1 MMTLPRP
8 GAPPNSAGER
18 GHRAHAASG
27 APAPRSP
34 APVRARGARLPL
46 WDPGTLIFVV
56 FALLW
61 PVLNASAMTTGQDR
75 DHEQL
80 AAPQKRKHSLSI
92 RGCPPGSHVS
102 EDGEKCITCINGVD
116 YTIDW
121 NELFSCLPCTIC
133 KSGQEETV
141 PCTRTNNT
149 QCQCKLGTFLGED
162 SPEFCQKCST
172 GCPDGM
178 VETEPCTPWSDLKC
192 DKQESGTQAIG
203 EAPIPGE
210 SVTSPG
216 PPTTPSPSSGSSELV
231 LRIVPGTVCVLLLLS
246 ACACYH
252 WRRICQACGVDPEC
266 VNTVIFRRSCPPRG
280 PGAVDNSRNEIISNR
295 NSLSTLASEQELGHQ
310 EPAELEGVL
319 IQSPVETEHL
329 LRPGDAEGSQARR
342 RLLIPANDTDPNE
355 SLRLFFDYFTKV
367 VPYASWNPLMRLL
380 GLDDNDICV
389 ARAQFSNPREAMY
402 EMLVGRAA
410 SVNTLL
416 DALETL
422 EERRAKESIQDHL
435 VDSGKYVYEED
446 GAGSALS

>member
-8 GAPPNSAGER
+8 GAPPNSTGQR

-56 FALLW
+56 FAVLW

-80 AAPQKRKHSLSI
+80 AAPQKRKHSLSD

-102 EDGEKCITCINGVD
+102 EDGEKCITCVNGVD

-141 PCTRTNNT
+141 PCTRTKNT

-178 VETEPCTPWSDLKC
+178 VEAEPCTPWSDLKC
-192 DKQESGTQAIG
+192 DKQESG
-203 EAPIPGE
+203 
-210 SVTSPG
+210 
-216 PPTTPSPSSGSSELV
+216 SSELV
-231 LRIVPGTVCVLLLLS
+231 LRIVPGTVCAVLLLLS

-329 LRPGDAEGSQARR
+329 LGPGDAEGSQARR

-367 VPYASWNPLMRLL
+367 VPYVSWNPLMRLL

-402 EMLVGRAA
+402 EMLVTWLSHKGRAA